1 MMKYNQYKYK
11 FYLNAN
17 HSIVINELMGEIH
30 PHTWEI
36 SLDVIKVV
44 EDFVLFSDVEKAV
57 EEILAPYQDQYINE
71 VEPFD
76 TMNPTL
82 ENITQNLGDKIGE
95 RLNQEGWI
103 LIQIEVAETPSRIYI
118 IDYLQEK

>member
-1 MMKYNQYKYK
+1 MKFNQYKYK

-17 HSIVINELMGEIH
+17 HSIIINGNMGEIH

-44 EDFVLFSDVEKAV
+44 DEFVMFSEVEKAV
-57 EEILAPYQDQYINE
+57 EETLEPYQDQYINE
-71 VEPFD
+71 VNPFD
-76 TMNPTL
+76 SLNPTL
-82 ENITQNLGDKIGE
+82 ENLTKYLGDQIGE
-95 RLNQEGWI
+95 RLKKEGWL

-118 IDYLQEK
+118 IDYLQDS